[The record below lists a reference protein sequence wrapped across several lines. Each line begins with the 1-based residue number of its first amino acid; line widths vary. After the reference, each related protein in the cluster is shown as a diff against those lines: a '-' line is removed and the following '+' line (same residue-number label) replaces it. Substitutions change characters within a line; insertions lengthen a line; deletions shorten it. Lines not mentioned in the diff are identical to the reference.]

1 MGVKLLR
8 LRRRPPD
15 PISPASTAHP
25 HPPTINT
32 TRISS
37 WRNAKAATLIG
48 LAALKESADA
58 FPPLKSAVAG
68 VLCIVELADAAKA
81 NKKESRQL
89 ALRAKN
95 ILDAIA
101 DAVQDPHCLDPDLQC
116 RIHRFTSLLDEL
128 ITHMRDC
135 STQTLPCRL
144 LHHRSDKESIDSFSR
159 RLDEEF
165 LFFTLMSQIKLE
177 RMGSHIVKG
186 QADLSLQVQEVLC
199 AQRLGDA
206 AIKNIFMMS
215 ILF

>member
-15 PISPASTAHP
+15 PTSPASTAHP
-25 HPPTINT
+25 HPPTLNT
-32 TRISS
+32 TRNIS

-68 VLCIVELADAAKA
+68 VLCIVELADVSPWMHHLVVGSDRSRSQAAKA

-116 RIHRFTSLLDEL
+116 RIHRFTS
-128 ITHMRDC
+128 
-135 STQTLPCRL
+135 
-144 LHHRSDKESIDSFSR
+144 
-159 RLDEEF
+159 
-165 LFFTLMSQIKLE
+165 
-177 RMGSHIVKG
+177 
-186 QADLSLQVQEVLC
+186 
-199 AQRLGDA
+199 
-206 AIKNIFMMS
+206 
-215 ILF
+215 